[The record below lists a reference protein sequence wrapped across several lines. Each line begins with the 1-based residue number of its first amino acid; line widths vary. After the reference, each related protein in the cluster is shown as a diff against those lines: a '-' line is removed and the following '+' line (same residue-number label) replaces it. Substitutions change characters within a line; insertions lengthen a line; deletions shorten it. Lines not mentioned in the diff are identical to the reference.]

1 MRQRVIGMSFKE
13 VLKES
18 VERVDGA
25 VSAMIVGID
34 GMTVEEYALEKLIN
48 LEELSAEASQM
59 MKNIASA
66 AEGLGL
72 GEAREFSIISDL
84 CSIVMRKINDDY
96 YISMIIKPGGNFGK
110 CRFVLRNTVSRLKDE
125 F

>member
-1 MRQRVIGMSFKE
+1 MSFSE
-13 VLKES
+13 VLKEC
-18 VERVDGA
+18 VDRVDGA

-34 GMTVEEYALEKLIN
+34 GMTVEEHAVEKLIS
-48 LEELSAEASQM
+48 LDELSAEASQM
-59 MKNIASA
+59 MKDIASA

-84 CSIVMRKINDDY
+84 CGIIMRRINPEY

-110 CRFVLRNTVSRLKDE
+110 GRFVLNTTVSKIKDE